1 MAVVVASVV
10 GVVVFVVLVAI
21 VVETQAKR
29 NMTEERDSTQ
39 RLRFKMINQ
48 SNLAITRSCN
58 SNGNGSG
65 NSNNIAAGETAAK

>member
-29 NMTEERDSTQ
+29 NMTEE
-39 RLRFKMINQ
+39 
-48 SNLAITRSCN
+48 
-58 SNGNGSG
+58 
-65 NSNNIAAGETAAK
+65 